1 MAKPV
6 DRTGLLRRIRIVS
19 GFVLFAYVASHLAN
33 HALGLFSLNAMEDG
47 RAVFLAVWRTWPG
60 TIALYGSAMSHM
72 GTALYA
78 LYRRRDLRMTPWEWA
93 QYGFGLIIPL
103 LMFEHVIGTR
113 GLHEL
118 YGVGDSYTYVLLVTW
133 VWLPIKGVQQ
143 LAVMALAWM
152 HGCIGLHFWL
162 RLKPGYD
169 RWIAIAFAF
178 ALLLPVVAALGFVA
192 GGRAVEALALDPA
205 WMAATQAAIAA
216 PAEAEIA
223 RISALIDKLVIGY
236 ILLVAAVLGARVLRR
251 WWQRRKG
258 VARVSYPE
266 GRAVEIEPGTTV
278 LEASRAGG
286 IPHASVCGGRGRCS
300 TCRIRISQGLE
311 NQPDASE
318 SERKVLDRIAAPPN
332 VRLACQLRPAADL
345 SVAPLLSPQA
355 GPTQS
360 AARSRRQL
368 QGTEREIAILFA
380 DLRAFTKLSEQKLP
394 YDVVFLLNRYFATM
408 GQAIEGAGGR
418 IDKFIG
424 DGIMALF
431 GVDVPPDQACR
442 QAMAAARAMGERL
455 VELNR
460 DLEHDLESPLRIG
473 IGIHVGPAIV
483 GEMGY
488 AAATTLTAVG
498 DSVNTASRLESM
510 TKELGVELVVSEAVA
525 ERAGLDLGAYRVE
538 EVEIR
543 GRKQP
548 LRVRAITEA
557 AALPAAETATR
568 P

>member
-1 MAKPV
+1 MTAKPF
-6 DRTGLLRRIRIVS
+6 DSAALLRRIRIVS

-60 TIALYGSAMSHM
+60 TIALYGSAMAHM

-93 QYGFGLIIPL
+93 QYGFGLVIPL
-103 LMFEHVIGTR
+103 LLFEHVVGTR

-143 LAVMALAWM
+143 LAVMALAWL

-162 RLKPGYD
+162 RLRPGYD
-169 RWIAIAFAF
+169 RWAAIGFGA
-178 ALLLPVVAALGFVA
+178 ALLLPVLAALGFVF
-192 GGRAVEALALDPA
+192 GGRMVETLAADPT
-205 WMAATQAAIAA
+205 WMAAAQAAINA
-216 PAEAEIA
+216 PPDAEIA
-223 RISALIDKLVIGY
+223 RVATLVDRMSLGY
-236 ILLVAAVLGARVLRR
+236 AILVAAVFLARFARR
-251 WWQRRKG
+251 WWQRRRIA
-258 VARVSYPE
+258 ARIDYPE
-266 GRAVEIEPGTTV
+266 GRVVEIEPGTTV
-278 LEASRAGG
+278 LEASRAAG

-300 TCRIRISQGLE
+300 TCRIRVGQGLDA
-311 NQPDASE
+311 QPAASE
-318 SERKVLDRIAAPPN
+318 AEQKVLDRVSAPPN

-345 SVAPLLSPQA
+345 SVIPLLSPQA
-355 GPTQS
+355 GPRQA
-360 AARSRRQL
+360 AARARHH
-368 QGTEREIAILFA
+368 QGAEREIAILFA
-380 DLRAFTKLSEQKLP
+380 DLRAFTQLSEKKLP

-408 GQAIEGAGGR
+408 GQAVEGAGGR
-418 IDKFIG
+418 VDKFIG

-431 GVDVPPDQACR
+431 GIEDPPERACR
-442 QAMAAARAMGERL
+442 QALAAARAMGRKL

-460 DLEHDLESPLRIG
+460 DLEHDLDTPLRIG

-488 AAATTLTAVG
+488 AAATSLTAVG
-498 DSVNTASRLESM
+498 DSVNTASRLETM
-510 TKELGVELVVSEAVA
+510 TKAFGAELVVSDAVA
-525 ERAGLDLGAYRVE
+525 DHANIDLGGFAAEDVD
-538 EVEIR
+538 IR
-543 GRKQP
+543 GREQP
-548 LRVRAITEA
+548 LRVRVVPEA
-557 AALPAAETATR
+557 ASLPPEVESTR